1 MDLVKVSARSV
12 PKSVAGAV
20 AGIIRDGKSAEIQA
34 VGAGAANQALKSIAI
49 ARVYLR
55 DDGIEIV
62 CLPAFTEVDING
74 ETRTAIQMIVEKR

>member
-74 ETRTAIQMIVEKR
+74 EMRTAIQMIVEKR